1 MLKTVSSITNA
12 IGALNYKG
20 TWNASTNTPTI
31 VSSTG
36 VKGDYYVVSVGGT
49 TTIDGISNWGVG
61 DWITYN
67 GSVWQRVEGGADLNG
82 VNLSVSGTTTLSAL
96 TASKGVFTDASK
108 ILTSTGILGSDQ
120 GGTANG
126 FTKFSGP
133 TTSEKTFTL
142 PDASATIDY
151 LARAGNVLQVVQGLS
166 TTQTSNVTNVYADTN
181 LSASITPSVATNKVL
196 VIVSQYHRIVGSV
209 NDINADI
216 GVVDLLRGASSIFE
230 TDDLLGVQAAC
241 PSGNVIL
248 YHWYNTI
255 VYLDSPSTTSSTTYK
270 TQMKLRLTG
279 GARQIYSQFQS
290 KPSTI
295 TLLEIAA

>member
-1 MLKTVSSITNA
+1 MSK
-12 IGALNYKG
+12 
-20 TWNASTNTPTI
+20 
-31 VSSTG
+31 
-36 VKGDYYVVSVGGT
+36 
-49 TTIDGISNWGVG
+49 ISLAP
-61 DWITYN
+61 D
-67 GSVWQRVEGGADLNG
+67 A
-82 VNLSVSGTTTLSAL
+82 SGTGIFTIASPNSNTNRTL
-96 TASKGVFTDASK
+96 
-108 ILTSTGILGSDQ
+108 
-120 GGTANG
+120 
-126 FTKFSGP
+126 
-133 TTSEKTFTL
+133 TL
-142 PDASATIDY
+142 PDDTGTIDR
-151 LARAGNVLQVVQGLS
+151 LNRAGNVLQVVQGLS
-166 TTQTSNVTNVYADTN
+166 TTQASNVTNVYADTN

-279 GARQIYSQFQS
+279 GARQIYSQYQS

-295 TLLEIAA
+295 TLMEIAA